1 MALGFIADKEQIAAV
16 IGCAGFATLLT
27 AKTGHLART
36 PLHHGPQQLLHG
48 AGRRLA
54 ADPAS
59 RLGCCGGVGLAA
71 LA

>member
-1 MALGFIADKEQIAAV
+1 MALGFIAHKEQIAAV

-36 PLHHGPQQLLHG
+36 PLHHCSKQLLHG

-54 ADPAS
+54 AYPAS
-59 RLGCCGGVGLAA
+59 GLGC
-71 LA
+71 